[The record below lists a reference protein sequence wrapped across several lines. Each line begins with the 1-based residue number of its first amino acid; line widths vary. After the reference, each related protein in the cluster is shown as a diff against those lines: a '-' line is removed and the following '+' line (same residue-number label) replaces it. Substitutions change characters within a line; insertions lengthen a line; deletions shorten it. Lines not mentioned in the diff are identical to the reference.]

1 MPTVRPA
8 TAALLVI
15 VGSATFAWR
24 DDRRTVH
31 VPCAESGASCAQALQ
46 QTIDGVPAGTT
57 ITLDPGKL
65 YDGTIVIKPKE
76 GADAER
82 PLTIT
87 TRGWIDKGAGWNGL
101 VTPAD
106 KPRMAVLR
114 ATARENVGVSIE
126 SGGGHVALVGLAFE
140 AVPPAGQGDIIRIG
154 SHKETDADRL
164 PRNITIRQVLLQGD
178 RDHGQKRAIV
188 AHGQDIDISQ
198 VWCEEIFIAGQD
210 AQCIAA
216 WNGGKRVRVRHAYLA
231 AGAENLLIGG
241 SPAASEHVTPE
252 DWLIED
258 VILHKPL
265 RWQQDGAN
273 RQVKNLLEF
282 KFGKN
287 ITVRRVL
294 GVNNWKAAQD
304 GMALLLNYTT
314 NGRCPQCG
322 NLENVLI
329 EDVVMLNVAGGISF
343 QGYSWLRDS
352 FSDGKLRDITIRNA
366 YVQLT
371 GGAGRT
377 IQIANVLGRHD
388 LRIERSTFINSGRS
402 WLTGSYGSAWRDK
415 ETRVPGGPIQG
426 LWLIDNVFVT
436 DGRYGLTAPDGQ
448 HEGTGIG
455 AFVAADL
462 QIAGNVFGGA
472 PARHIDNYNQHTGD
486 GAKNVSAS
494 REEMLEKL
502 PARSCG
508 QWKAGKGADCA
519 KLAPVFDLLNRLPES

>member
-15 VGSATFAWR
+15 VGTATFAWR
-24 DDRRTVH
+24 DERPTVH
-31 VPCAESGASCAQALQ
+31 VPCAESGASCARALQ
-46 QTIDGVPAGTT
+46 EVIDGVPAGTT
-57 ITLDPGKL
+57 ITLDAGKV

-76 GADAER
+76 GATADR
-82 PLTIT
+82 RLTIT
-87 TRGWIDKGAGWNGL
+87 TRGWADKGAGWNGL
-101 VTPAD
+101 VTPGD

-126 SGGGHVALVGLAFE
+126 NGGGHVNMVGLAFE

-154 SHKETDADRL
+154 SHKETEAERL
-164 PRNITIRQVLLQGD
+164 PRDVSIRQVLLQGD
-178 RDHGQKRAIV
+178 RGYGQKRAI
-188 AHGQDIDISQ
+188 AANGQDIDISQ

-216 WNGGKRVRVRHAYLA
+216 WNGGKRVRIRHAYLA

-241 SPAASEHVTPE
+241 SPMASEEVAPE

-265 RWQQDGAN
+265 RWQQDGAK

-294 GVNNWKAAQD
+294 AVNNWKAAQD
-304 GMALLLNYTT
+304 GMALLLTYTT

-329 EDVVMLNVAGGISF
+329 EDLVMLNVAGGISF

-352 FSDGKLRDITIRNA
+352 HSAGKLRNITIRNA

-371 GGAGRT
+371 GGGRT
-377 IQIANVLGRHD
+377 IQVANVLGRHD
-388 LRIERSTFINSGRS
+388 LRIERSTFINNGAS
-402 WLTGSYGSAWRDK
+402 WLTGSYGSAWRDND
-415 ETRVPGGPIQG
+415 TRVAGGPMQG
-426 LWLIDNVFVT
+426 LWLVDNVFAS
-436 DGRYGLTAPDGQ
+436 DGKYGVTAPDGQ
-448 HEGTGIG
+448 HDGAGLGT
-455 AFVAADL
+455 FVTDDL
-462 QIAGNVFGGA
+462 QIAGNVLGDA
-472 PARHIDNYNQHTGD
+472 PGRHLDNYNEYTRD
-486 GAKNVSAS
+486 GSKNVSAP
-494 REEMLEKL
+494 REEMLKKL
-502 PARSCG
+502 PARACG
-508 QWKAGKGADCA
+508 EWKPDKGADCA
-519 KLAPVFDLLNRLPES
+519 KLAPLFDLLKLLPES